1 MPDRERQISYDITY
15 MWNIKYDKMNL
26 STKQKQTHRH
36 REQTCGCLGGAG
48 WGGMDGEFG
57 FSRCKLLHIERV
69 NNKVLLYNTGNYIR
83 YHVINC
89 NGKEYKKE
97 CIYIYL

>member
-1 MPDRERQISYDITY
+1 MCQTRAMPCDKPLRGHGEKHLSWERASSWGKGSLMGD
-15 MWNIKYDKMNL
+15 
-26 STKQKQTHRH
+26 
-36 REQTCGCLGGAG
+36 LGT
-48 WGGMDGEFG
+48 
-57 FSRCKLLHIERV
+57 SRCKLLHIERV